1 MLDYILEIT
10 FVFLSHFFAVYCT
23 LYSSNE
29 GLCIFIRVMHF
40 KHLKKRSSSKF
51 DTTRLKLR
59 GFRLCADSHNADS
72 DDSVLTHTEQI
83 QTTLC
88 WLKQSRFRRLCADSH
103 RADSDSVLTHT
114 AQIQTPC
121 WLTQRRFSL
130 CADSQSADSDSVLTH
145 TAQIHTLCWLTQR
158 RSDSALNPTAQI
170 QTLRWL
176 TQRRSDSALN
186 PTAHIPT
193 LRWLTQR
200 WVLKHSVFMQ
210 HALSWFEKNNIYHKH
225 DHRWTNKLKSTCLI
239 LILYWGTLS
248 TIFELE
254 TSFHFSPEKLKYLAV
269 KTVDMV

>member
-88 WLKQSRFRRLCADSH
+88 WLTQSRFRLRADSH
-103 RADSDSVLTHT
+103 STDSDSVLTHT
-114 AQIQTPC
+114 AQIQPLC
-121 WLTQRRFSL
+121 WRTERRFWL
-130 CADSQSADSDSVLTH
+130 CADSHSADL
-145 TAQIHTLCWLTQR
+145 
-158 RSDSALNPTAQI
+158 
-170 QTLRWL
+170 TLRWIP
-176 TQRRSDSALN
+176 QRIFRLCADSHSAEFWSIQFLCSM
-186 PTAHIPT
+186 PC
-193 LRWLTQR
+193 LD
-200 WVLKHSVFMQ
+200 LKKQ
-210 HALSWFEKNNIYHKH
+210 
-225 DHRWTNKLKSTCLI
+225 
-239 LILYWGTLS
+239 
-248 TIFELE
+248 
-254 TSFHFSPEKLKYLAV
+254 YLPQ
-269 KTVDMV
+269 TWS